1 MKQSVKQ
8 LIKSH
13 KILVKLG
20 KLCYHADVNGKAQHS
35 IGFRLIPK
43 HK

>member
-1 MKQSVKQ
+1 MKQFVKQ

-20 KLCYHADVNGKAQHS
+20 KLYYHADVNGKAQYS
-35 IGFRLIPK
+35 IGFCLIPK

>member
-13 KILVKLG
+13 KIRVKLG
-20 KLCYHADVNGKAQHS
+20 KLYCYTDVNGKAQYS